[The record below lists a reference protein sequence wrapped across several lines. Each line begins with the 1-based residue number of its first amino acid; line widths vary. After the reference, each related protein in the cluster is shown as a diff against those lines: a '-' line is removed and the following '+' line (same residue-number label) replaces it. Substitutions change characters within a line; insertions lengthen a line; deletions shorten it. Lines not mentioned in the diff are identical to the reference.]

1 MIIVGLTGGIGSGK
15 STVSAA
21 LVDRGAILIDADAI
35 THELQEPGMAVFEAI
50 VERFGRAMLR
60 DDGRLDRPA
69 VAAIVFADEQA
80 LKDLNAI
87 VHPKVR
93 ELIAA
98 RIEDNV
104 GSDAVVVL
112 DIPLLA
118 DGPKRK
124 GKPHYN
130 MQAVLVVDCPI
141 DMAVDRLVRYRGF
154 DEDDAR
160 RRIASQV
167 NRADRVAMA
176 DFVIDN
182 SGTIEDL
189 NEQLSAAW
197 TWLTGLEH
205 PVVPP
210 TT

>member
-1 MIIVGLTGGIGSGK
+1 
-15 STVSAA
+15 
-21 LVDRGAILIDADAI
+21 
-35 THELQEPGMAVFEAI
+35 MAVFEAM
-50 VERFGRAMLR
+50 VERFGRAILR

-130 MQAVLVVDCPI
+130 MQAVVVVDCPI
-141 DMAVDRLVRYRGF
+141 DLAVERLVRYRGF

-167 NRADRVAMA
+167 DRADRVAMA

-189 NEQLSAAW
+189 NEKVSAAW

-205 PVVPP
+205 PVAP
-210 TT
+210 TI